1 MRRLPEMEAASDEKS
16 VTTVRKILNII
27 NIQKNA
33 SFIALCF
40 LIVVSSFLSPYFLK
54 PQNLIN
60 IMRQVS
66 YTGIIG
72 LGMTFVIITA
82 GIDLSVGSLVAFTGS
97 VVLLTMNAF
106 LRVVDN
112 EVLGIVVAFIVGITV
127 GGLAGA
133 FNGFMVTKG
142 KIVPFIA
149 TLGTMA
155 IFRSLSLFIGNAGEI
170 QSHNAL
176 YGEFGMGSFLMIPVP
191 VFFLLGLGV
200 VLNIV
205 LNNTRY
211 GRYLCAVG
219 SNQKVAVFSA
229 INVNRVKLIA
239 YTLIG
244 VLVGISAILLGSRFN
259 AVSTS
264 NMGLAYELDAIAAVI
279 IGGTVMAGGRG
290 TIWGTIFGALI
301 LGIINNMLNM
311 VGVSPYLQGTVKGL
325 VIIAAVYVQKQK
337 Q

>member
-1 MRRLPEMEAASDEKS
+1 MAAKEGAGVISTAKRIFTK
-16 VTTVRKILNII
+16 VQW
-27 NIQKNA
+27 QKYA
-33 SFIALCF
+33 SFIALVF
-40 LIVVSSFLSPYFLK
+40 LVILSSILSPYFLK

-60 IMRQVS
+60 IVRQVS
-66 YTGIIG
+66 YTGIIA

-82 GIDLSVGSLVAFTGS
+82 GIDLSVGSVVAFTGS
-97 VVLLTMNAF
+97 VVILSMNAF
-106 LRVVDN
+106 LNVVDN
-112 EVLGIVVAFIVGITV
+112 EFFGVLLGFIIGILV
-127 GGLAGA
+127 GGLSGA
-133 FNGFMVTKG
+133 FNAFMITKG

-149 TLGTMA
+149 TLGSMA

-170 QSHNAL
+170 PSHNEL
-176 YGEFGMGSFLMIPVP
+176 YGEFGMGTLLFIPVP
-191 VFFLLGLGV
+191 VFFFIGLAAI
-200 VLNIV
+200 LHLV

-219 SNQKVAVFSA
+219 SNQKVALFSA
-229 INVNRVKLIA
+229 INVNKIKFIA

-264 NMGLAYELDAIAAVI
+264 NMGLSYELDAIAAVI

-290 TIWGTIFGALI
+290 TIWGTVFGALI